1 MRCDL
6 FAFPYTLQ
14 NITDARR
21 EQMLGHKIH
30 FVKPEVYRGV
40 EHKKCD
46 CLSIHNDFFI
56 VLVTQRYA
64 FIRLE
69 VFVVHIS
76 ICLGGYSTIL
86 AGLLTVVLSL
96 FALMMVW
103 RCWNSP
109 PVPLIRLWALAWS
122 GMSLWMLYF
131 FWRAEAWKTKA
142 EKLELKLQEQRRL
155 KKRQVLSSAGFLYA
169 DDRTSFLSSE
179 IEFPALITQ
188 YDFHRELLARDP
200 SKRATGWTN
209 NIRNVLSW
217 K

>member
-1 MRCDL
+1 
-6 FAFPYTLQ
+6 
-14 NITDARR
+14 
-21 EQMLGHKIH
+21 
-30 FVKPEVYRGV
+30 
-40 EHKKCD
+40 
-46 CLSIHNDFFI
+46 
-56 VLVTQRYA
+56 
-64 FIRLE
+64 
-69 VFVVHIS
+69 
-76 ICLGGYSTIL
+76 LGGYSTIL